1 MKQKEIQNEVSKTR
15 YQENPEK
22 IIKHQKERQQENKKQ
37 TEFQKWRHQ
46 RNSMLKLE
54 HNKGR

>member
-1 MKQKEIQNEVSKTR
+1 MKQKEIQNEISKTR

-22 IIKHQKERQQENKKQ
+22 IIKHRKARQQENKKQ
-37 TEFQKWRHQ
+37 IEFQKWRHQ
-46 RNSMLKLE
+46 RNPVLKLE